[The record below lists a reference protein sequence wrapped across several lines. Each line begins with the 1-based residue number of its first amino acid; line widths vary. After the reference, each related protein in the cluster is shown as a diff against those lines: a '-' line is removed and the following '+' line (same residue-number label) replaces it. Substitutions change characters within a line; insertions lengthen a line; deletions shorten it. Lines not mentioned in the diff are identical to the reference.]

1 MIDSMHF
8 SPSVGQTMTPG
19 DELRTIPHEST
30 PCHNESLLHV
40 LNQRDMDKVEVRQSL
55 LLPSAKN
62 TKAWHTINAQLKIH
76 LTQHFPTSYLKNTNI
91 EETLDKL
98 ENFIHWFFDQKPP
111 PPPPKHKNANK
122 NRAVEKLRAHRRDLK
137 RQFRKIKNPDEVP
150 AALRNEYFSIGKQ
163 IKRLLKQQKMYDDR
177 SRNKRDQDAFLK
189 DPYAF
194 GKKLF
199 QPTNHVKPTFSDTTC
214 FEYFQHT
221 YADQDR
227 ATSYESCPSAGKPRD
242 CTHPVDEGTPTW
254 TEFQNVLKKCRNT
267 SAPGPDKIPYIVW
280 KLCPSLQS
288 ILFTIFGRVWESKI
302 IPRQWQVACITLLA
316 KGEVSDDPSKF
327 RPIALANTSGK
338 IFFTLVAK
346 RLLKH
351 MLGNKFFDGDNQ
363 KGFMPAK
370 AGCLEHTSL
379 CYEAMRDAKTAK
391 RQICIAWIDLKN
403 AFGSVRHNLI
413 QYALTHYSLPL
424 QFRKLIF
431 SYYDSLCA
439 FVVQP
444 HTPTFNYNIG
454 VFQGCPLSPVLF
466 NICFQLLLD
475 SLAAPELSCLSY
487 DFKSAPLQVS
497 QTAFADDLGLYSKSS
512 AGCQKLIAV
521 TEDFLSWTQCM
532 QAAPHKCKSSA
543 AKLVDGRYKPYD
555 PCLTMSGRKIAFID
569 ITQGFVRELHFMC
582 LPFLKKWSGLPRCAN
597 SAILFIGSRKRFGL
611 RLHYLPTVW
620 KKCQSIKW
628 HILRSS
634 GDARMRALYTL
645 RRSKD
650 AKLTKRYAATIEL
663 ECAEASVGSGTLRP
677 PSSSSHRAGLGAR
690 APKQH
695 SKPPRKDLLQ
705 TFEEINAQEQI
716 LRLKTLQVQGKWLEW
731 TSVMWQDLSWKSLLY
746 GGTGKDL
753 KFLLASTLDVL
764 PSPTNLRRWGNTV
777 VDPYCS
783 LCRTW
788 ACTTRHVLGACRVAL
803 DQGRYTWRHDN
814 VLGVIVRNMRE
825 EIRIRTAA
833 NTVQTENS
841 NELDF
846 ISFCKAGEKPVRVQP
861 RRKLVT
867 TDLLSAASDWK
878 LLVDSVSAKISFP
891 SCVALTTLRPDIVLY
906 STSRRIVFWMELTV
920 CAEDRFSVSNSRK
933 DRRYADLADQCRAN
947 GWQVV
952 SFSVEVGVRG
962 FIPDSL
968 RRALKALGFS
978 NRRIKFICNLC
989 SKTSLRSS
997 YIIWL
1002 RRQQKHWSE
1011 DPLF

>member
-1 MIDSMHF
+1 M
-8 SPSVGQTMTPG
+8 
-19 DELRTIPHEST
+19 
-30 PCHNESLLHV
+30 
-40 LNQRDMDKVEVRQSL
+40 VR
-55 LLPSAKN
+55 
-62 TKAWHTINAQLKIH
+62 
-76 LTQHFPTSYLKNTNI
+76 PTSM
-91 EETLDKL
+91 
-98 ENFIHWFFDQKPP
+98 
-111 PPPPKHKNANK
+111 
-122 NRAVEKLRAHRRDLK
+122 R
-137 RQFRKIKNPDEVP
+137 
-150 AALRNEYFSIGKQ
+150 
-163 IKRLLKQQKMYDDR
+163 
-177 SRNKRDQDAFLK
+177 
-189 DPYAF
+189 
-194 GKKLF
+194 
-199 QPTNHVKPTFSDTTC
+199 
-214 FEYFQHT
+214 
-221 YADQDR
+221 
-227 ATSYESCPSAGKPRD
+227 
-242 CTHPVDEGTPTW
+242 
-254 TEFQNVLKKCRNT
+254 
-267 SAPGPDKIPYIVW
+267 
-280 KLCPSLQS
+280 KLCHS
-288 ILFTIFGRVWESKI
+288 
-302 IPRQWQVACITLLA
+302 
-316 KGEVSDDPSKF
+316 
-327 RPIALANTSGK
+327 
-338 IFFTLVAK
+338 
-346 RLLKH
+346 
-351 MLGNKFFDGDNQ
+351 
-363 KGFMPAK
+363 
-370 AGCLEHTSL
+370 
-379 CYEAMRDAKTAK
+379 
-391 RQICIAWIDLKN
+391 
-403 AFGSVRHNLI
+403 
-413 QYALTHYSLPL
+413 
-424 QFRKLIF
+424 
-431 SYYDSLCA
+431 
-439 FVVQP
+439 
-444 HTPTFNYNIG
+444 
-454 VFQGCPLSPVLF
+454 
-466 NICFQLLLD
+466 
-475 SLAAPELSCLSY
+475 
-487 DFKSAPLQVS
+487 
-497 QTAFADDLGLYSKSS
+497 
-512 AGCQKLIAV
+512 
-521 TEDFLSWTQCM
+521 
-532 QAAPHKCKSSA
+532 
-543 AKLVDGRYKPYD
+543 
-555 PCLTMSGRKIAFID
+555 
-569 ITQGFVRELHFMC
+569 
-582 LPFLKKWSGLPRCAN
+582 
-597 SAILFIGSRKRFGL
+597 FIGSRKRFGL

-634 GDARMRALYTL
+634 GDARMRALDTL

-695 SKPPRKDLLQ
+695 SKPPRKDFLQ

-952 SFSVEVGVRG
+952 SFSVE
-962 FIPDSL
+962 
-968 RRALKALGFS
+968 
-978 NRRIKFICNLC
+978 
-989 SKTSLRSS
+989 
-997 YIIWL
+997 
-1002 RRQQKHWSE
+1002 
-1011 DPLF
+1011 

>member
-1 MIDSMHF
+1 
-8 SPSVGQTMTPG
+8 
-19 DELRTIPHEST
+19 
-30 PCHNESLLHV
+30 
-40 LNQRDMDKVEVRQSL
+40 
-55 LLPSAKN
+55 
-62 TKAWHTINAQLKIH
+62 
-76 LTQHFPTSYLKNTNI
+76 
-91 EETLDKL
+91 
-98 ENFIHWFFDQKPP
+98 
-111 PPPPKHKNANK
+111 
-122 NRAVEKLRAHRRDLK
+122 
-137 RQFRKIKNPDEVP
+137 
-150 AALRNEYFSIGKQ
+150 
-163 IKRLLKQQKMYDDR
+163 
-177 SRNKRDQDAFLK
+177 
-189 DPYAF
+189 
-194 GKKLF
+194 
-199 QPTNHVKPTFSDTTC
+199 
-214 FEYFQHT
+214 
-221 YADQDR
+221 
-227 ATSYESCPSAGKPRD
+227 
-242 CTHPVDEGTPTW
+242 
-254 TEFQNVLKKCRNT
+254 
-267 SAPGPDKIPYIVW
+267 
-280 KLCPSLQS
+280 
-288 ILFTIFGRVWESKI
+288 
-302 IPRQWQVACITLLA
+302 
-316 KGEVSDDPSKF
+316 
-327 RPIALANTSGK
+327 
-338 IFFTLVAK
+338 
-346 RLLKH
+346 
-351 MLGNKFFDGDNQ
+351 
-363 KGFMPAK
+363 
-370 AGCLEHTSL
+370 
-379 CYEAMRDAKTAK
+379 
-391 RQICIAWIDLKN
+391 
-403 AFGSVRHNLI
+403 
-413 QYALTHYSLPL
+413 
-424 QFRKLIF
+424 
-431 SYYDSLCA
+431 
-439 FVVQP
+439 
-444 HTPTFNYNIG
+444 
-454 VFQGCPLSPVLF
+454 
-466 NICFQLLLD
+466 
-475 SLAAPELSCLSY
+475 
-487 DFKSAPLQVS
+487 
-497 QTAFADDLGLYSKSS
+497 
-512 AGCQKLIAV
+512 
-521 TEDFLSWTQCM
+521 
-532 QAAPHKCKSSA
+532 
-543 AKLVDGRYKPYD
+543 
-555 PCLTMSGRKIAFID
+555 
-569 ITQGFVRELHFMC
+569 
-582 LPFLKKWSGLPRCAN
+582 
-597 SAILFIGSRKRFGL
+597 
-611 RLHYLPTVW
+611 
-620 KKCQSIKW
+620 
-628 HILRSS
+628 
-634 GDARMRALYTL
+634 MRALYTL

-878 LLVDSVSAKISFP
+878 LLVDSVNAKISFP

-978 NRRIKFICNLC
+978 DRRIKFICNLC

>member
-1 MIDSMHF
+1 
-8 SPSVGQTMTPG
+8 
-19 DELRTIPHEST
+19 
-30 PCHNESLLHV
+30 
-40 LNQRDMDKVEVRQSL
+40 
-55 LLPSAKN
+55 
-62 TKAWHTINAQLKIH
+62 
-76 LTQHFPTSYLKNTNI
+76 
-91 EETLDKL
+91 
-98 ENFIHWFFDQKPP
+98 
-111 PPPPKHKNANK
+111 
-122 NRAVEKLRAHRRDLK
+122 
-137 RQFRKIKNPDEVP
+137 
-150 AALRNEYFSIGKQ
+150 
-163 IKRLLKQQKMYDDR
+163 
-177 SRNKRDQDAFLK
+177 
-189 DPYAF
+189 
-194 GKKLF
+194 
-199 QPTNHVKPTFSDTTC
+199 
-214 FEYFQHT
+214 
-221 YADQDR
+221 
-227 ATSYESCPSAGKPRD
+227 
-242 CTHPVDEGTPTW
+242 
-254 TEFQNVLKKCRNT
+254 
-267 SAPGPDKIPYIVW
+267 
-280 KLCPSLQS
+280 
-288 ILFTIFGRVWESKI
+288 
-302 IPRQWQVACITLLA
+302 
-316 KGEVSDDPSKF
+316 
-327 RPIALANTSGK
+327 
-338 IFFTLVAK
+338 
-346 RLLKH
+346 
-351 MLGNKFFDGDNQ
+351 
-363 KGFMPAK
+363 
-370 AGCLEHTSL
+370 
-379 CYEAMRDAKTAK
+379 
-391 RQICIAWIDLKN
+391 
-403 AFGSVRHNLI
+403 
-413 QYALTHYSLPL
+413 
-424 QFRKLIF
+424 
-431 SYYDSLCA
+431 
-439 FVVQP
+439 
-444 HTPTFNYNIG
+444 
-454 VFQGCPLSPVLF
+454 
-466 NICFQLLLD
+466 
-475 SLAAPELSCLSY
+475 
-487 DFKSAPLQVS
+487 
-497 QTAFADDLGLYSKSS
+497 
-512 AGCQKLIAV
+512 
-521 TEDFLSWTQCM
+521 M

-677 PSSSSHRAGLGAR
+677 PSSSSHRAGLGAP
-690 APKQH
+690 APKQR